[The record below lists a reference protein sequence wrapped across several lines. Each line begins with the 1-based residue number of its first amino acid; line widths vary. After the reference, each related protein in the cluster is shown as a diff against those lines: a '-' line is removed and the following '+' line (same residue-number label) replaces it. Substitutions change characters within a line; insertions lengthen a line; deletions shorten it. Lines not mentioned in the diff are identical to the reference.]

1 MTTPNA
7 DFYIQ
12 LGQAGTPM
20 LTTRVLDV
28 VIHELPHHKQGL
40 TYTATGY
47 GSKIP
52 TIYKLFFG
60 GRWRRVYAVCYSN
73 ASSYYVLID
82 GVKTTV
88 TIH

>member
-1 MTTPNA
+1 MITERE
-7 DFYIQ
+7 FYIQ
-12 LGQAGTPM
+12 VGTTGSSM

-28 VIHELPHHKQGL
+28 KIDELRHHKLGL
-40 TYTATGY
+40 QYTSTGY

-52 TIYKLFFG
+52 THFKLLFA

-73 ASSYYVLID
+73 VASYYVILD